1 MPNPAIN
8 QLIAAGASPKRA
20 RAFTDMVANKAQPMS
35 MPEVATPQI
44 MGVGM
49 PQIQSLGAPQVAGA
63 QPQIGKPKGP
73 GEWYSDDYAA
83 ASQSW
88 ASSNGL
94 AGYNPPE
101 FGTPEFQQ
109 YFDYTKGPGAYKKIE
124 TNLYAKYAPTYK
136 AALTSTS
143 PLDKAI
149 IPYLP
154 KGIAPQQIVDGL
166 MKNPAA
172 YGLTTRDQAESYVN
186 KLFNEYTGVADKV
199 DSYIG
204 TIDKNYRYKLP
215 DPKFKYGTTTNFKSG
230 TVDVLNNYWANTKYK
245 TFEQQLKGSGKYTPT
260 QIAQALSNAKTQ
272 LVTAVAKSGV
282 TPFKDEQARRDA
294 LKKGK

>member
-1 MPNPAIN
+1 MVSPSV
-8 QLIAAGASPKRA
+8 QRLIAAGATPQRA
-20 RAFTDMVANKAQPMS
+20 RSISKPKVQPMS
-35 MPEVATPQI
+35 MPEVATPEVR
-44 MGVGM
+44 GLGM
-49 PQIQSLGAPQVAGA
+49 PEVQSLGMPKITGA
-63 QPQIGKPKGP
+63 QPMSSLKPMGP
-73 GEWYSDDYAA
+73 NEWYSDDYAA

-88 ASSNGL
+88 ASSKGL
-94 AGYNPPE
+94 PGYQPPE

-124 TNLYAKYAPTYK
+124 NNLYAKYAPTYK

-172 YGLTTRDQAESYVN
+172 YGLTSRDQAESYVN
-186 KLFNEYTGVADKV
+186 KLFNEYTGVVDKV
-199 DSYIG
+199 DTFIG

-215 DPKFKYGTTTNFKSG
+215 DPKFKYGATTNFKAG
-230 TVDVLNNYWANTKYK
+230 TIDVLNNYWANTKYK
-245 TFEQQLKGSGKYTPT
+245 AYEQQLKSSGKYTPA
-260 QIAQALSNAKTQ
+260 QITQALGTAKIE
-272 LVTAVAKSGV
+272 LAKVVTSKGA
-282 TPFKDEQARRDA
+282 TPFNDEKARRDA